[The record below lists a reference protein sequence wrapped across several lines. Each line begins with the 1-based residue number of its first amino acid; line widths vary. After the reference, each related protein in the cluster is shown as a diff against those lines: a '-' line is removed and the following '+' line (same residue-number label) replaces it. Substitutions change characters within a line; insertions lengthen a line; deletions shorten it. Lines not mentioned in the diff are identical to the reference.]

1 MTNPL
6 LPMLAIPAVPFEGE
20 DYLFEVKWD
29 GIRALAASEGDG
41 RWRLWGRAG
50 ADYTQRYP
58 ELAVLS
64 RLPPGTVVDGEL
76 VVLRD
81 GKADFPA
88 LLRRHQRRPPGSL
101 GLVAYAAEPA
111 VPYVLFDLLFVQGR
125 SLLQETLLQ
134 RRERLQQLLAR
145 VNEPLLIYSDGIV
158 GSGRAFFARVVA
170 QGHEGV
176 MAKHLASC

>member
-6 LPMLAIPAVPFEGE
+6 LPMLAIPALPFDGK

-29 GIRALAASEGDG
+29 GIRALAASEGGG

-50 ADYTQRYP
+50 ADYTGRYP
-58 ELAVLS
+58 ELAVLN

-76 VVLRD
+76 VVLRH
-81 GKADFPA
+81 GRADFPA
-88 LLRRHQRRPPGSL
+88 LLRRHQRHGAS
-101 GLVAYAAEPA
+101 GLAAWPA
-111 VPYVLFDLLFVQGR
+111 QPALCYVLFDLLFVQGR

-145 VNEPLLIYSDGIV
+145 VNEPLLIYSDGVV
-158 GSGRAFFARVVA
+158 GSGREFFARAVA
-170 QGHEGV
+170 QGHEGA
-176 MAKHLASC
+176 MAKHVASC